1 MWPRPGANRAR
12 AGLGAHVHRWRA
24 HQHYLLWDRSA
35 RKGSMSLSHV
45 HRDCLLDGPCRVAQ
59 SKRASHAYWR
69 ARSGS
74 ARRLPGGSPV
84 PAQMW
89 AGWALPFRLVS
100 FRDSRSSWRAAVQV
114 QSAPAWRGAAV
125 IRASSTAK
133 EHPALHVATL
143 PARLQIGAGWLPAA
157 GAGQV
162 MPSPFPA
169 RWNARTQPGSVVR
182 MAHADARCLM
192 RLFRVAECCMLR
204 TVYCALP
211 CWIAHLQRI
220 NSSRRS
226 CPRVREDVCCGASQG
241 GHAAA
246 RASTS
251 IGARRAALAVQAPL
265 LISLC
270 VVAIAAAVV
279 ALLTTRRRLLPAWAS

>member
-1 MWPRPGANRAR
+1 
-12 AGLGAHVHRWRA
+12 
-24 HQHYLLWDRSA
+24 
-35 RKGSMSLSHV
+35 
-45 HRDCLLDGPCRVAQ
+45 
-59 SKRASHAYWR
+59 
-69 ARSGS
+69 
-74 ARRLPGGSPV
+74 
-84 PAQMW
+84 MW

-241 GHAAA
+241 GPQGHCCPRKPIHRCASSGACRAGTAANW
-246 RASTS
+246 SL
-251 IGARRAALAVQAPL
+251 RRGHRCRSRRSAYDAP
-265 LISLC
+265 
-270 VVAIAAAVV
+270 AIAAGVGFV
-279 ALLTTRRRLLPAWAS
+279 RPLLAADLLRRFTSHCARM